1 MHLPR
6 LMLTPAL
13 FATLAAVPSLVHA
26 DKLDGLDDTM
36 QVLEEAADIDKASA
50 YFDVPAAD
58 NVGEDPDS
66 DAADAAAEITDPAD
80 FDDDFEHDVELEE
93 ELMEH
98 EDDFEDGDDV
108 DDDRIGTASG
118 LVQ

>member
-1 MHLPR
+1 MHLPKP
-6 LMLTPAL
+6 LLTAVL
-13 FATLAAVPSLVHA
+13 FAALSATAPGLAHA

-36 QVLEEAADIDKASA
+36 QVLENPADLDKASA
-50 YFDVPAAD
+50 YFDASAAD
-58 NVGEDPDS
+58 DAGDDPES
-66 DAADAAAEITDPAD
+66 AAQDAAAEITDPAD

-108 DDDRIGTASG
+108 DDDRIGAT
-118 LVQ
+118 